1 MFKASSFWLATTLIL
16 AACSLTAA
24 AELPDAPQPATLQAA
39 TTPAPAP
46 PPAAA
51 TATIDAGP
59 CIVEPNQPTVPLTFH
74 IRTVCLVH
82 RTFTI
87 GAIVSPAIGAAVEMA
102 RPPDHYPREWKDGA
116 EAFGRNYGDRAA
128 RHAASGLANFTI
140 AAIDREDPRYH
151 ASANPEFAH
160 RVFHALIFSV
170 VDQSQS
176 GHRTLALSNFAGA
189 SAAGFVGIAYLP
201 HGYNDVTHGYQHS
214 ATEFVSFA
222 GQNLI
227 SEFYPEFVRLAHKL
241 HLPTPK
247 P

>member
-1 MFKASSFWLATTLIL
+1 MSRTLPLSLLSALIL
-16 AACSLTAA
+16 AISVAAAPA

-39 TTPAPAP
+39 AAPAP
-46 PPAAA
+46 PTTPA
-51 TATIDAGP
+51 IDAGP
-59 CIVEPNQPTVPLTFH
+59 CVVEPNQPADPLTFH
-74 IRTVCLVH
+74 IRTICLVH
-82 RTFTI
+82 RTFNI
-87 GAIVSPAIGAAVEMA
+87 GAIVSPAIGAAIEMA

-128 RHAASGLANFTI
+128 RHTASGLANFTI

-160 RVFHALIFSV
+160 RVFHAVIFSV
-170 VDQSQS
+170 INQSQS

-189 SAAGFVGIAYLP
+189 SAAGFVGMAYLP
-201 HGYNDVTHGYQHS
+201 RGYDDVTHGYQHS